1 MKLPF
6 FIARRYLFSK
16 KSSNSIN
23 IITWVSIL
31 GIGVGTAAIILVLS
45 VFNGLTEFIEDL
57 FSAFDPDVK
66 IVSAEGVYMQDSL
79 QVLENLANDPRVA
92 AITRSLEGRIGLQF
106 EDNLAYGVLKGVED
120 NFTEVNR
127 LDTFVYDGGYSFAA
141 RNGINRAVF
150 GSGIAAE
157 LNAQLEDEFAFTS
170 PIDIF
175 YIPESASLLQLERSI
190 VYERVFPSGFFSVQN
205 EYDAKYIVS
214 SIGFTRELFDRPGEI
229 SAYEIRLNDI
239 KSAESFKKDWE
250 NKIGSEYEI
259 LTWYEQH
266 KTLYRVMKNEKYIS
280 YLILVLMLA
289 IAAVNIVGGL
299 FMIVI
304 EKKRDIAVLMSFGA
318 TRKLI
323 RRIFLYDGLLVGVIG
338 GLLGVSLAFI
348 CGIIQI
354 KFGVIKLNGVFRV
367 EAFPVALNIWDFVL
381 VFFTVLL
388 LATIASLYPSRR
400 AAEFEVIEG
409 LKG

>member
-1 MKLPF
+1 MNVPF

-23 IITWVSIL
+23 IITWVSIV

-66 IVSAEGVYMQDSL
+66 IVAYEGRYMADSL
-79 QVLENLANDPRVA
+79 ELYEELANDPRVA
-92 AITRSLEGRIGLQF
+92 AITKTLEGRIGLQF
-106 EDNLAYGVLKGVED
+106 EDNVAYGILKGVED

-141 RNGINRAVF
+141 RNGINRAIL

-157 LNAQLEDEFAFTS
+157 LNAVLEDEFAFTP
-170 PIDIF
+170 PINVF
-175 YIPESASLLQLERSI
+175 YIPKSASLTQLEASI
-190 VYERVFPSGFFSVQN
+190 VNDQVYPAGFFSVQN
-205 EYDAKYIVS
+205 EYDAKYLVS
-214 SIGFTRELFDRPGEI
+214 SLAFTRSLFDKAEEL
-229 SAYEIRLNDI
+229 SSYEIRLNNI
-239 KSAESFKKDWE
+239 KDAEEFKSDWDDKVE
-250 NKIGSEYEI
+250 GKYEI

-304 EKKRDIAVLMSFGA
+304 EKKRDIAVLKSFGA
-318 TRKLI
+318 TEGFI
-323 RRIFLYDGLLVGVIG
+323 RRIFLSDGLLVGAIG
-338 GLLGVSLAFI
+338 GFLGVSLAFI

-367 EAFPVALNIWDFVL
+367 EAFPVALDIWDFVL
-381 VFFTVLL
+381 VFFTVLF
-388 LATIASLYPSRR
+388 LATLASLYPSRR
-400 AAEFEVIEG
+400 AAEFQVTEG